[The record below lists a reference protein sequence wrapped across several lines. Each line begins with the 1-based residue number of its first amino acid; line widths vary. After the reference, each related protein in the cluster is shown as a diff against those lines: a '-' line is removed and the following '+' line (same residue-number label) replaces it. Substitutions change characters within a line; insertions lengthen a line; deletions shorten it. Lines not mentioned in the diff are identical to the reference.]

1 MGRQQFTWLP
11 ERAQHACLPPA
22 GLRATKKKP
31 RSIGARDFGE
41 EGAEFGGI
49 FFAGA
54 GLDAAGCV
62 HGIGVDGEDGLGD
75 IFRSEAAGE
84 KIGYFLAARL
94 AIFQSARRPVPP

>member
-1 MGRQQFTWLP
+1 MPACRRQGC
-11 ERAQHACLPPA
+11 A
-22 GLRATKKKP
+22 LRRKSP

-84 KIGYFLAARL
+84 KNRVFLGGAFGDFPIGETA
-94 AIFQSARRPVPP
+94 SATVVF